1 MDDNQQ
7 PTSAGL
13 RLPSLPDRL
22 EMLERIMAEAIADPT
37 IKRYRDRA
45 QFTFFCGYDPRLIGG
60 HEGQLEVV
68 GRCLEWFVYD
78 YVIPELNL
86 TPAQHWF
93 ETNEESLS
101 PEDHLVAHNCLQ
113 FILSV
118 FIIDEV
124 EPEMGFRAR
133 DLLRSKATCYVREQL
148 LSQEIHNGQLLLA
161 RLFPY
166 RDAHVL
172 SGMATVMSEDAA
184 REIKK
189 FIAEGTLVPDEI
201 LPHLDGI
208 EIENLFGRSLTD
220 IDRMEDLAVLHRQV
234 RYYLEQT
241 CHNKITFKT
250 YLDMIKKAS
259 DPFNVAAH
267 LCDHLPLYCR
277 HEMDLVLAYVM
288 ATWFQTHKP

>member
-7 PTSAGL
+7 PTAGL

-22 EMLERIMAEAIADPT
+22 EMLERIMVEAIADLT
-37 IKRYRDRA
+37 VKRYRDRA

-68 GRCLEWFVYD
+68 GRCLEWFVYE

-101 PEDHLVAHNCLQ
+101 PEDHLTAYTCLQ
-113 FILSV
+113 FILGV
-118 FIIDEV
+118 YVIDEV
-124 EPEMGFRAR
+124 EPEEGFWVG
-133 DLLRSKATCYVREQL
+133 DLLRDGTPRYVRERL
-148 LSQEIHNGQLLLA
+148 LSQEIHSGQLLLA

-166 RDAHVL
+166 QDAHVL
-172 SGMATVMSEDAA
+172 SGMATVMSAEATN
-184 REIKK
+184 EIKK
-189 FIAEGTLVPDEI
+189 FVREGTLVPDEI
-201 LPHLDGI
+201 LPYLDGV
-208 EIENLFGRSLTD
+208 ELENLFGRSLTD
-220 IDRMEDLAVLHRQV
+220 VDRMEDLAVLYRQM

-250 YLDMIKKAS
+250 YLNMIKQAA
-259 DPFNVAAH
+259 DPFSVAAH

>member
-1 MDDNQQ
+1 MDDDRQTN
-7 PTSAGL
+7 SAGL

-22 EMLERIMAEAIADPT
+22 EMLERIMAEAIKDRT

-45 QFTFFCGYDPRLIGG
+45 QFTFFCGFDPRLIGG

-93 ETNEESLS
+93 DTHEEALS
-101 PEDHLVAHNCLQ
+101 PDDHLIAYNCLQ
-113 FILSV
+113 FILGIFV
-118 FIIDEV
+118 VDEV
-124 EPEMGFRAR
+124 EAEAGFWVN
-133 DLLRSKATCYVREQL
+133 DLLRNGPPCYVREQL
-148 LSQEIHNGQLLLA
+148 LSQEIHTGQLLLA

-166 RDAHVL
+166 QDAYVL
-172 SGMATVMSEDAA
+172 SGMATVMSVAA
-184 REIKK
+184 TNEIKK
-189 FIAEGTLVPDEI
+189 FIREGTLVPDEI
-201 LPHLDGI
+201 LPYLDGI

-220 IDRMEDLAVLHRQV
+220 VDRMEDLAVLHRQM

-241 CHNKITFKT
+241 CRNKISFKT
-250 YLDMIKKAS
+250 YLDMIQQAA
-259 DPFNVAAH
+259 DPFSVAAH

-277 HEMDLVLAYVM
+277 HEMDLALAYVM